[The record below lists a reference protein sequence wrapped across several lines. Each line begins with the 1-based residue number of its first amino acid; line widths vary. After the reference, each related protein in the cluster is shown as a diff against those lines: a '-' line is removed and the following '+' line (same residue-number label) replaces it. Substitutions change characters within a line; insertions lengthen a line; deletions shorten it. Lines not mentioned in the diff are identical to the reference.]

1 MTTAVTNF
9 GNVVTTG
16 TLTNNGSVG
25 IGVPPNTDYK
35 LYVSGGDT
43 RLGRTG
49 VGDEPVTGYILF
61 TNGDFLS
68 GGNIDTI
75 SSSRSIGNA
84 RLNWANGYFSNVLTS
99 GATSNIGSSANVW
112 NNGFFNNLNFT
123 KLIPSAGFT
132 WTAIT
137 VHSNVDT
144 TNAYY
149 YIDPFHIIHFRGSIT
164 STATGSAFFGWP
176 NEFQYDTVNFRKFP
190 VYNITTSALNI
201 FNGAHQSPNTLL
213 TFVSAANGQQ
223 WTLDGLSF
231 PLF

>member
-25 IGVPPNTDYK
+25 IGISATVDYK

-49 VGDEPVTGYILF
+49 VGEQPVDGYILY
-61 TNGDFLS
+61 TNGNFLS

-75 SSSRSIGNA
+75 SSS
-84 RLNWANGYFSNVLTS
+84 
-99 GATSNIGSSANVW
+99 SNIGSSANVW

-137 VHSNVDT
+137 VNSNVDT

-176 NEFQYDTVNFRKFP
+176 SEFQYDTVNFRKFP

-201 FNGAHQSPNTLL
+201 FNGAHQSPNTVL

>member
-25 IGVPPNTDYK
+25 IGISPSVDYK

-43 RLGRTG
+43 RLGSTG
-49 VGDEPVTGYILF
+49 IGDEPAAGYIL
-61 TNGDFLS
+61 TTTGNFLS
-68 GGNIDTI
+68 GGNIYP
-75 SSSRSIGNA
+75 SGASRNLGSTTA
-84 RLNWANGYFSNVLTS
+84 NWANGYFSNVLTS

-123 KLIPSAGFT
+123 NLIPSAGFT
-132 WTAIT
+132 WTSIRFF
-137 VHSNVDT
+137 SNVDT
-144 TNAYY
+144 SNAYY
-149 YIDPFHIIHFRGSIT
+149 YIDPFHIIHFQGYII
-164 STATGSAFFGWP
+164 STTDGRAFFGWP
-176 NEFQYDTVNFRKFP
+176 SEFQYDTINTRQFP
-190 VYNITTSALNI
+190 VYNITNFNFDI
-201 FNGAHQSPNTLL
+201 FTGGHQSPNTVLS
-213 TFVSAANGQQ
+213 FVSLGGGQQ

>member
-25 IGVPPNTDYK
+25 IGISATVDYI
-35 LYVSGGDT
+35 LYVNGET
-43 RLGRTG
+43 LHTG
-49 VGDEPVTGYILF
+49 NVY
-61 TNGDFLS
+61 TNQLS
-68 GGNIDTI
+68 KN
-75 SSSRSIGNA
+75 IGNPTT
-84 RLNWANGYFSNVLTS
+84 NWANGYFGNVLTS
-99 GATSNIGSSANVW
+99 GATSNIGSSSNVW

-123 KLIPSAGFT
+123 NLIPSAGFT

-137 VHSNVDT
+137 VNSNVDT

-149 YIDPFHIIHFRGSIT
+149 YIDPFHIIHFRGYIT
-164 STATGSAFFGWP
+164 STAIGGAVFGWP
-176 NEFQYDTVNFRKFP
+176 SEFQYDTVNFRKFP

-201 FNGAHQSPNTLL
+201 FNGAHSTPNTLL
-213 TFVSAANGQQ
+213 TFVSAAIGNV